1 MDGTHSINGTHSY
14 IEELEQPQSGST
26 VAVGMS
32 GGVDSTLTAVLL
44 KEKGCKVIGVTM
56 SSWNND
62 LPLPRSLTG
71 VRLSCY
77 GADESIDI
85 EQCKTFCAQRGIE
98 YHVIDV
104 RDAYRTFVLDYFK
117 TEYRSARTPNPC
129 VHCNRFVKFGAL
141 LDGIRKQGIDFD
153 YFCTGHY
160 AALVRPRIPIEH
172 LYRIY
177 AAGTDA
183 SVSDTA
189 AESFAVSGAQNRPVM
204 LSCAYD
210 RHKDQAYFLHRI
222 PSPVLESVR
231 FPLGSFTK
239 AQTFEMAR
247 ERKLGC
253 ADRSESQDFI
263 PNEYFDILF
272 SDKKSVCGDI
282 VGLDDE
288 KLGTHRGIEHYTV
301 GQRRGLGVSA
311 NRPLYV
317 HSIDAERNRI
327 VLAGEDDLL
336 SDSLEADSWVWAGNY
351 VPRHE
356 FYGEVKIR
364 LATPP
369 AAALITPLENGVYRI
384 SFKKPQRAIAPGQS
398 AVVYLNGI
406 IAGGGIIS
414 RAL

>member
-1 MDGTHSINGTHSY
+1 MDATHSTNSMHSY
-14 IEELEQPQSGST
+14 IQELEQPQSGST

-32 GGVDSTLTAVLL
+32 GGVDSTLVAVLL

-104 RDAYRTFVLDYFK
+104 RTAYRTFVLDYFK
-117 TEYRSARTPNPC
+117 TEYRNARTPNPC

-141 LDGIRKQGIDFD
+141 LDGIREQGINFD

-160 AALVRPRIPIEH
+160 ASLVRPHVPIEN
-172 LYRIY
+172 LYRMHAPDFTGSISGVS
-177 AAGTDA
+177 AAGT
-183 SVSDTA
+183 
-189 AESFAVSGAQNRPVM
+189 QNRPVM

-210 RHKDQAYFLHRI
+210 THKDQAYFLHRI
-222 PSPVLESVR
+222 PSQVLENVR

-239 AQTFEMAR
+239 VQTFKMAH
-247 ERKLGC
+247 ERKLDC
-253 ADRSESQDFI
+253 ANRSESQDFI
-263 PNEYFDILF
+263 PNEYFEILF

-282 VGLDDE
+282 VNLDGE

-317 HSIDAERNRI
+317 HSIDAGRNRI

-336 SDSLEADSWVWAGNY
+336 SDALEADSWVWAGNY

-369 AAALITPLENGVYRI
+369 AAALITPLENGIYRI
-384 SFKKPQRAIAPGQS
+384 SFEKPQRAIAPGQS